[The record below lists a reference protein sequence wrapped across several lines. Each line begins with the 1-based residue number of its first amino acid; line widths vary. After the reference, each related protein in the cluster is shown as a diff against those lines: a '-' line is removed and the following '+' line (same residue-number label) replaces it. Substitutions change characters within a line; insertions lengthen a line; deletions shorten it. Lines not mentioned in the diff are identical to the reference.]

1 MGLGA
6 AHPVFQYC
14 DRVATVCLDSLSLF
28 CCCVWP
34 SAILCVFA
42 KVMARCSPLDK
53 VVAGMTEVGNMDEV
67 VVAGE
72 LERVFGENPTASDG
86 ERRPVSPDAEDILS
100 KGGSGNENLR
110 TYYFGSSTI
119 TVSKIKEMVEKGYFL
134 KGGAHT
140 PGAETVPGSENN
152 EVVVYDDFFVTG
164 LCMPP
169 HPALADILL
178 HFQVQLHQ
186 LLPNAIAQLS
196 KKFWVVGTFRGVP
209 LGNVFV
215 KRYGL
220 HYQPKTV
227 ETLEGDQIA

>member
-1 MGLGA
+1 
-6 AHPVFQYC
+6 
-14 DRVATVCLDSLSLF
+14 
-28 CCCVWP
+28 
-34 SAILCVFA
+34 VFA

-53 VVAGMTEVGNMDEV
+53 VVAGMTEVGNVDEA

-72 LERVFGENPTASDG
+72 LEREFGENPTASDG

-134 KGGAHT
+134 KDGAHT
-140 PGAETVPGSENN
+140 PGAETVLESENN

-186 LLPNAIAQLS
+186 LS

-209 LGNVFV
+209 LGNVFM
-215 KRYGL
+215 KQYEL
-220 HYQPKTV
+220 HYQPKIV
-227 ETLEGDQIA
+227 ETLEGDQIAQYGCLNFHTKKDGGEKLSLTIKNKWSLGWTKS